1 MGCLGGGETIRKGI
15 ILPFIF
21 ISLLRKTLRFA
32 SGLRVFLR
40 RRASMSKTHTEM
52 LRRQG
57 RKAARK
63 ARFAA
68 LEPADKLSR
77 KASRLLA
84 KTGFFK
90 KPVETMDADPVVN
103 RILTEFTDK
112 QAGLVEATM
121 IGRNGGLRRP
131 F

>member
-1 MGCLGGGETIRKGI
+1 
-15 ILPFIF
+15 
-21 ISLLRKTLRFA
+21 
-32 SGLRVFLR
+32 
-40 RRASMSKTHTEM
+40 MSKAHTEM

-57 RKAARK
+57 RKAAAK

-84 KTGFFK
+84 KAGFFK
-90 KPVETMDADPVVN
+90 KPVEVMDADPVVN

-112 QAGLVEATM
+112 QAGLVEANM
-121 IGRNGGLRRP
+121 INRNGRLSRP